1 MATEPRPLIS
11 EDLLHQV
18 EETARAQNRQPE
30 EVVTE
35 AVRKYLDEQS
45 WVRAL
50 GYGRQRAAAVGIT
63 TEEGIDKAI
72 ADCRRE
78 NHKTVR

>member
-35 AVRKYLDEQS
+35 AVRKYLDEQR
-45 WVRAL
+45 WMRAL
-50 GYGRQRAAAVGIT
+50 GYGRQRATAVGIT

-72 ADCRRE
+72 ADWRRE